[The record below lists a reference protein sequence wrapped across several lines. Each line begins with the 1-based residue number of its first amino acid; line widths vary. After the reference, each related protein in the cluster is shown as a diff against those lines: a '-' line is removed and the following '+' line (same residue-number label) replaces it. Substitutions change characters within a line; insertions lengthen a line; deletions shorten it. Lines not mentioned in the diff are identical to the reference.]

1 MAHTPGP
8 WKWEVID
15 EKELA
20 LYSESDPYG
29 VANSILTVDRCD
41 ACIKND
47 RLCMWP
53 SKENEALI
61 AAAPDLLA
69 ACKAAQIALDDYTF
83 EQKENGEVSPRWM
96 YELANQLRAA
106 IAQAE
111 VRDD

>member
-69 ACKAAQIALDDYTF
+69 ACKELTAYVEAGNWASNRLTDIL
-83 EQKENGEVSPRWM
+83 VS
-96 YELANQLRAA
+96 ARAA
-106 IAQAE
+106 IAKAE
-111 VRDD
+111 AQDD